1 MVLPGRHLLHLNAA
15 WADNDADAFAALYTQ
30 DATSVLPGSCSDGK
44 EAFRARMAAGFAG
57 PLEGSTVVD
66 EVRSVRF
73 IGEGAAVVTSRSGIL
88 SAGKST
94 APADRF
100 VLATWVLG
108 KAAGQGG
115 GGGLAGRR
123 IPQLP
128 SRQRLIARPPAAH
141 RSGEIP
147 LGAGRGFGLAIQG
160 RTPAPRADAHG
171 MSGAPT
177 LGQCRSTIKER
188 GERRVRGEPAEAER
202 SGRGGR
208 GWWRCGWWWWRG

>member
-15 WADNDADAFAALYTQ
+15 WTDNDADAFAALYTQ
-30 DATSVLPGSCSDGK
+30 DVTSVLPGSCSDGK
-44 EAFRARMAAGFAG
+44 EAIPARMAAGFAG
-57 PLEGSTVVD
+57 PLESSTVVD

-73 IGEGAAVVTSRSGIL
+73 IGEDAAVVTSRSGIL

-94 APADRF
+94 VPRRP
-100 VLATWVLG
+100 LRTRHMGPG
-108 KAAGQGG
+108 KGGRPGG
-115 GGGLAGRR
+115 GGRLAGRR

-160 RTPAPRADAHG
+160 RMPAPRADAHG

-208 GWWRCGWWWWRG
+208 GWWRCGWWWRG